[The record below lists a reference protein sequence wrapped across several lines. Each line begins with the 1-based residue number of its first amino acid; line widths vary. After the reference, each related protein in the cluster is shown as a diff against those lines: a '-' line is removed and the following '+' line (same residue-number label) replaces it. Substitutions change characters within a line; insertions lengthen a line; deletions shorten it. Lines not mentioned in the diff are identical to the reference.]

1 MRNVT
6 RSSTTLTAAL
16 VVSVI
21 VAISAQGATSI
32 NSANRFSYGANI
44 GWMDWR
50 GDVANGA
57 VISEFVCSGYIYS
70 ANVGWIHLGDGT
82 PANGIRYANNSA
94 TDFGVNH
101 DGAGNLRGFAYG
113 ANIGWLNFTNR
124 DAVGASYDGP
134 KVDLLTGR
142 LSGYVYG
149 ANIGWISL
157 SNAVAH
163 VQTDTIPAGPDSD
176 GDGIPDNWELQYAG
190 NLTSLN
196 GAGDFDNDRVPNS
209 QEYLAD
215 TDPTDPSSNLR
226 ITDFIANSG
235 GTANTLT
242 FTSRPTRL
250 YEVHERTTLTP
261 DSSWTDSGLGTIPPD
276 AGTTTTRSF
285 TDTASPTRFFRVEAR
300 RPLSP

>member
-1 MRNVT
+1 M
-6 RSSTTLTAAL
+6 LTAAF
-16 VVSVI
+16 VVSII
-21 VAISAQGATSI
+21 VAFSGQGATSI
-32 NSANRFSYGANI
+32 NSANRFAYGANI

-50 GDVANGA
+50 GDGANGA
-57 VISEFVCSGYIYS
+57 VISEFVCSGYIYA

-82 PANGIRYANNSA
+82 PANGVRYANNSA

-101 DGAGNLRGFAYG
+101 DGTGNLRGFAYG

-124 DAVGASYDGP
+124 DATGAAYEGP

-149 ANIGWISL
+149 ANVGWISL

-163 VQTDTIPAGPDSD
+163 VQTDSIPAGPDSD
-176 GDGIPDNWELQYAG
+176 GDGIPDNWELLYAG

-196 GAGDFDNDRVPNS
+196 GAGDFDNDGVPNS

-250 YEVHERTTLTP
+250 YEVHERTTLTL

-276 AGTTTTRSF
+276 PGTTTTRSF
-285 TDTASPTRFFRVEAR
+285 ADAASPTRFFRVEAS

>member
-1 MRNVT
+1 MRNLLRLPKAAGAAFSIAMT
-6 RSSTTLTAAL
+6 FNAFAATT
-16 VVSVI
+16 
-21 VAISAQGATSI
+21 I
-32 NSANRFSYGANI
+32 NPVNRFAYGANI
-44 GWMDWR
+44 GWVDWR

-57 VISEFVCSGYIYS
+57 VIGEFVCSGYIYA
-70 ANVGWIHLGDGT
+70 ANVGWIHLGDGS
-82 PANGIRYANNSA
+82 PANGVRYANNFA
-94 TDFGVNH
+94 TDVGVNH

-124 DAVGASYDGP
+124 DATGATYEGP

-149 ANIGWISL
+149 ANVGWISL

-163 VQTDTIPAGPDSD
+163 VQTDSIPAGPDSD

-190 NLTSLN
+190 NLTTLN
-196 GAGDFDNDRVPNS
+196 GGGDFDNDGVPNS

-215 TDPTDPSSNLR
+215 TDPTNPNSNLR
-226 ITDFIANSG
+226 IVNFVANSG
-235 GTANTLT
+235 GTANAIT

-250 YEVHERTTLTP
+250 YEVQERTTLTP
-261 DSSWTDSGLGTIPPD
+261 ESTWIDSGLGAIRPD
-276 AGTTTTRSF
+276 SGTMTTRSF
-285 TDTASPTRFFRVEAR
+285 TDAASPARFFRVEAN